1 MRSIQR
7 VAVLGAGTMGARIA
21 AHFVNAGVPVLLLD
35 VDDAAARKGLESALK
50 QRPGGFFT
58 EAGVSKVQTGNF
70 DQHLPQVANCDW
82 IVEAVVEKLDIKRSL
97 WQRVDAVR
105 RVDAILS
112 TNTSGIPLAKITEGF
127 SEAFRQQFLG
137 THFFNPP

>member
-21 AHFVNAGVPVLLLD
+21 AHFANAGVPALLLD
-35 VDDAAARKGLESALK
+35 LDDATAKKGLDSAIK
-50 QRPGGFFT
+50 QKPGGFFT
-58 EAGVSKVQTGNF
+58 DAGASRVQTGNF
-70 DQHLPQVANCDW
+70 DTHLEQVATCDW
-82 IVEAVVEKLDIKRSL
+82 VIEAVVEKLDIKRSL

-105 RVDAILS
+105 RPGAILS

-127 SEAFRQQFLG
+127 SDSFRRQF
-137 THFFNPP
+137 